1 MKIKNFL
8 IFLICILV
16 YCIPLGAV
24 IVISNSEIKKYDE
37 DVDFDMAI
45 TAYGGIQQV
54 MKMDIKE
61 YYSVDVKVTSIEEFT
76 ITCSNEANIACEVG
90 EEIHKNQTLA
100 NDKGNIVKADFNG
113 YISNIDYDENQTII
127 KYNDFSKLVYE
138 AYVDEDK
145 FADFNANKFF
155 NAEGKKITILEKSNM
170 IEEGKFKVW
179 MTIPDKGAVYG
190 KAIEN
195 YELYT
200 GTVYKNALVVAKDCV
215 YSVDDKHYI
224 RTVDENGLFLRDV
237 EVNVGFENDEFI
249 CINGDEIEEGVCC
262 DSGYAK
268 AEEEVS
274 EED

>member
-45 TAYGGIQQV
+45 TAYGGIEQV
-54 MKMDIKE
+54 MKMDIRE
-61 YYSVDVKVTSIEEFT
+61 YYPVDVQVTSIEEFA
-76 ITCSNEANIACEVG
+76 ITCSSEASISCEIG
-90 EEIHKNQTLA
+90 EEIHKNQILA
-100 NDKGNIVKADFNG
+100 NDKGNIIKADFNG
-113 YISNIDYDENQTII
+113 YISNIDYNENQTII
-127 KYNDFSKLVYE
+127 KYNDFNKLVYE

-155 NAEGKKITILEKSNM
+155 NDDGKKITVIEKSNM

-190 KAIEN
+190 KTIED
-195 YELYT
+195 YELYI
-200 GTVYKNALVVAKDCV
+200 GTIYKNALVVAKDCV

-237 EVNVGFENDEFI
+237 EVNVGFENNEFI
-249 CINGDEIEEGVCC
+249 CINGDGIEEGVCC

-268 AEEEVS
+268 TEEEVS
-274 EED
+274 EEN